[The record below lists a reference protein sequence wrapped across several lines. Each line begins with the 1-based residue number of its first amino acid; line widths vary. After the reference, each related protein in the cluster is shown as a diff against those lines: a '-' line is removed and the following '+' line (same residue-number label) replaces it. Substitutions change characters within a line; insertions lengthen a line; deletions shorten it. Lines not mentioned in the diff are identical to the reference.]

1 MFIEFWKLIFL
12 TVREWLRRLVGV
24 AARHESSLALRLPV
38 VAWWLPALFA
48 EVRCARKV
56 EALAMRLTRMGSK
69 IESLRC
75 HLRAASYPDAVDG
88 DISFRTM
95 LTELK
100 HDMRALRCEVS
111 SWQADRSAEIFS
123 VRLQV
128 ALATIAAVSER
139 IFTLADQLLWELAER
154 DRARGLPA

>member
-12 TVREWLRRLVGV
+12 TVRESLRRLGV
-24 AARHESSLALRLPV
+24 ATRRESVQALRLPV

-48 EVRCARKV
+48 EARCARKV
-56 EALAMRLTRMGSK
+56 EALAMRLTRMGGK
-69 IESLRC
+69 IESLRT
-75 HLRAASYPDAVDG
+75 HLRAASYPDAVDA
-88 DISFRTM
+88 DASFRTM

-100 HDMRALRCEVS
+100 QDMRALRCEVAN
-111 SWQADRSAEIFS
+111 WQADRSAAIFS

-154 DRARGLPA
+154 DRARGVEA